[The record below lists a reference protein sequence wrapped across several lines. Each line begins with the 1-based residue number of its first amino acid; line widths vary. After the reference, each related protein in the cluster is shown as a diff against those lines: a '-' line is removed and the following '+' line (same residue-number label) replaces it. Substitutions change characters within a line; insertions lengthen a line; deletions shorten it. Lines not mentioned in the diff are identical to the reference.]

1 MNNQLLYRWT
11 PVVIFVLF
19 IVTGI
24 ILKQRNNKLATANN
38 TLVLQND
45 SILSVNL
52 QLTKEVSKLQRLL
65 DSFSIKNSS
74 ARLGN

>member
-1 MNNQLLYRWT
+1 MNNRLLYRWA
-11 PVVIFVLF
+11 PIAILVLF
-19 IVTGI
+19 VVTGI
-24 ILKQRNNKLATANN
+24 TLKHRNNKLATANN

-52 QLTKEVSKLQRLL
+52 QLAKEVSKLQHLL

>member
-1 MNNQLLYRWT
+1 MNNRLLYRWT
-11 PVVIFVLF
+11 PIAILVLF

-24 ILKQRNNKLATANN
+24 ALKQRNNKLATANN

-65 DSFSIKNSS
+65 DSVSIKNSS

>member
-1 MNNQLLYRWT
+1 MNNQLLYRWV
-11 PVVIFVLF
+11 PLIVLVLF

-24 ILKQRNNKLATANN
+24 TLKHRNNKLAIVNN

>member
-1 MNNQLLYRWT
+1 MNNQLLYRWI
-11 PVVIFVLF
+11 PLLILVLF

-24 ILKQRNNKLATANN
+24 TLKHRNNKLAIVNN

-65 DSFSIKNSS
+65 DSFSIKNSA